1 MEDLTISS
9 TEVLRALAEIF
20 AQSYDDSDLLIEDNR
35 EETFE
40 EYCIQETLS
49 GQFNQMLERNGLTDT
64 ERYK

>member
-20 AQSYDDSDLLIEDNR
+20 SQSYDDSDLLIEDNR

-49 GQFNQMLERNGLTDT
+49 GQFNEMLERNGLTDT